1 MIKSKTTKMWGKVKG
16 CVRWQK
22 TTPYSNHIEN
32 VLLWKWL
39 MNMPQTWQTK
49 TLICL
54 FFQLKKHYY
63 TYTYE
68 KTNTWCKIIL
78 VFSFQNSINIPL
90 GNMKPSINKFYH
102 QIKKEQEKPITTQEE
117 ITLQWNLK
125 HKKTQKVQQ
134 ITYHFWW
141 PLFKVE

>member
-78 VFSFQNSINIPL
+78 VFSFQKFNQHSIGQHETFDQQVLPSNKERTREAHNYSR
-90 GNMKPSINKFYH
+90 GNHITMKP
-102 QIKKEQEKPITTQEE
+102 
-117 ITLQWNLK
+117 
-125 HKKTQKVQQ
+125 KT
-134 ITYHFWW
+134 
-141 PLFKVE
+141 